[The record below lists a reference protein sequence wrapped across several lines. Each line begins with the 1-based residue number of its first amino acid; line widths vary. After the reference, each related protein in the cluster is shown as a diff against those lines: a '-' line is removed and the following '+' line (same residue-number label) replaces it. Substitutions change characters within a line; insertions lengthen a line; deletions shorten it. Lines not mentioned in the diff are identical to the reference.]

1 MSHREVN
8 LLIQDNPS
16 LQIVGLAFKPKQICF
31 IYNTL
36 ITLLLNHENVIAY
49 VE

>member
-1 MSHREVN
+1 MSLREMN

-16 LQIVGLAFKPKQICF
+16 LQIGRLAFKPRQKCF

-36 ITLLLNHENVIAY
+36 ITLLFIENVIAY

>member
-1 MSHREVN
+1 MSHREMN

-16 LQIVGLAFKPKQICF
+16 LQIGRLAFKPRQKCF

-36 ITLLLNHENVIAY
+36 ITLLLNYENVIAY
-49 VE
+49 VD